1 MTTGRINQVASCCDF
16 ATQNKRTRQQDP
28 ETKERGNCPKRKR
41 GGQHRKNEA
50 SEETKQGFNPKG
62 GPATA
67 HTRAT
72 LLQESTKQAKGR
84 INVFKW
90 FKEQA
95 PRPLGPGRECQP
107 LNGSPTFR
115 TVDRRRIENLEG
127 YTESM
132 HREHLQSHIS
142 IDTHQDRR
150 QTKMESGMEAHLVGH
165 AIPSQ
170 RRRGRGN
177 TDIIRKNRKIPLRGT
192 SYRQTRL

>member
-1 MTTGRINQVASCCDF
+1 
-16 ATQNKRTRQQDP
+16 
-28 ETKERGNCPKRKR
+28 
-41 GGQHRKNEA
+41 
-50 SEETKQGFNPKG
+50 
-62 GPATA
+62 
-67 HTRAT
+67 
-72 LLQESTKQAKGR
+72 
-84 INVFKW
+84 VFKW

-115 TVDRRRIENLEG
+115 MDDRRRIENLEG

-150 QTKMESGMEAHLVGH
+150 QTKMEDGMEAHLVGH

-177 TDIIRKNRKIPLRGT
+177 TDNYKKEPENALKRYVNTGKRVYKNPM
-192 SYRQTRL
+192 